1 MRKLRFLSI
10 FAGVLAICLLL
21 SGCPKKEAPAAAF
34 HGTPTVGVAPLAVSF
49 IDESAPGS
57 SAITAWSWDFGDGG
71 TSSQQDPEHAYA
83 TPGLYTVSL
92 TVSTADGTDTETKA
106 DYITVTQPTERP
118 TAAFSADVQLGN
130 APLTAAFTDESTAGS
145 AAITAWSWDFGDGG
159 SSSTRN
165 PQHTYVEPGGYAVSL
180 TVTTAEGEDIET
192 EYDFILVRGITPAS
206 GRPGSSVSIVGD
218 NFTTD
223 DAMDISIY
231 FEDTEMP
238 PVAASGQILTT
249 SVPIM
254 DAGSLTV
261 RVAID
266 GVAVVDGLAFE
277 VLDAP
282 VLEAPAGTHA
292 SNVQND
298 LGRIAAAVG
307 TLLDTYGDTLAD
319 KHRKAIED
327 GLDLVDLQLDTLGLV
342 VNGASEE
349 ELRHTDQV
357 LLSSGVAED
366 LADIRLETE
375 KRMKM
380 LLAMDA
386 LDAQRYLK
394 EGGFEKAW
402 TIPARWRFVLDW
414 LAGRLHHGMTYAN
427 VALMGLNA
435 FAAGTPGVGAGVA
448 ILDVVAGFLNAVYTL
463 VELMPMQLKEDSMD
477 CVVGANNVL
486 GLNSYGTV
494 VFTATFRPEQNFEQY
509 IFGLFIPKFS
519 EKLGLP
525 SILNDVLKKV
535 GSSLLP
541 GGDDGVLVPPV
552 PAEAGVPI
560 YCHEFCGDPPTS
572 PNPPKFLDGGIA
584 SLNVAESRVYT
595 EDTAGGPLY
604 LWAIQ
609 QAYEFKGS
617 FWDPFD
623 RPRLEHYWVRG
634 DCNVFVAAGA
644 SVEITGPSA
653 DEETDSDSITV
664 EGRVTRAD
672 GSAAAGV
679 TVTITIS
686 PAGPGESPG
695 GGGVGASNTVT
706 TTTDGN
712 GRYSVSVP
720 LFAGDNHVE
729 VTVSVEGVSSTSEV
743 FVHSRALP
751 AAYAVVLNR
760 DHNSLSLIDPRV
772 PDEFL
777 REDLPEALDLPRDAV
792 FLPDGETLMVLN
804 SLGDAPSHLTAVRI
818 ESLADVAVAATP
830 LTLGEGAATTLDL
843 DPYGETVL
851 VPYRDH
857 DTPVYEL
864 LVADVRQPSMPRLA
878 DAVTVGPYVDF
889 EDYGP
894 RDVASGVADD
904 GRVIALAT
912 VGFHQDGGPSDVVLF
927 DITNPYDTQ
936 YLSAVSVASRGGAI
950 AAVPGEAMAVA
961 CGTSYFNGTTQVIDT
976 AVDVIDFSDPEEPA
990 VVGGL
995 TLNNV
1000 FGIGFAVAPD
1010 GATALVANAGSPVS
1024 PANTMIFLDISDP
1037 SDIQE
1042 RSGVAPVPFA
1052 GVGSARIAVSA
1063 DGTCAVV
1070 SSHLSDLAVV
1080 FDLSDWD
1087 APAVVGDVATGSY
1100 PYGVAFQ
1107 N

>member
-1 MRKLRFLSI
+1 MTQ
-10 FAGVLAICLLL
+10 GTE
-21 SGCPKKEAPAAAF
+21 GPTAAF
-34 HGTPTVGVAPLAVSF
+34 SADVLLGDAPLTVAF
-49 IDESAPGS
+49 TDESTAGS

-71 TSSQQDPEHAYA
+71 TSTQQDPEHTYTTA
-83 TPGLYTVSL
+83 GGYTVSL
-92 TVSTADGTDTETKA
+92 TVTTADGTDTETKA
-106 DYITVTQPTERP
+106 DYITVTQPTEGP

-130 APLTAAFTDESTAGS
+130 APLTVAFSDESTAGS
-145 AAITAWSWDFGDGG
+145 AAITEWAWDFGDGG
-159 SSSTRN
+159 TSTEQN
-165 PQHTYVEPGGYAVSL
+165 PDHTFSEPGGYAVSL
-180 TVTTAEGEDIET
+180 TVTTADGQDDAFA
-192 EYDFILVRGITPAS
+192 YDFILVRGITPAS
-206 GRPGSSVSIVGD
+206 GMPGSSVSIVGD
-218 NFTTD
+218 DFSAD

-231 FEDTEMP
+231 FDDTEMP
-238 PVAASGQILTT
+238 PAAASGQILTT

-254 DAGSLTV
+254 DAGPVTV
-261 RVAID
+261 RVEID
-266 GVAVVDGLAFE
+266 GTEVVDGLAFE
-277 VLDAP
+277 VLEAP
-282 VLEAPAGTHA
+282 TLASPAGTVA
-292 SNVQND
+292 SNAQND

-307 TLLDTYGDTLAD
+307 TLLDTYGDTLPD

-342 VNGASEE
+342 VNGATEE
-349 ELRHTDQV
+349 ELRYTDQV
-357 LLSSGVAED
+357 LLTSGVAED
-366 LADIRLETE
+366 LADIRLETD

-386 LDAQRYLK
+386 LDAERYLK
-394 EGGFEKAW
+394 EGAFEKAW

-435 FAAGTPGVGAGVA
+435 FAAGSPGVGAGVA

-463 VELMPMQLKEDSMD
+463 VELMPMQIKEDSMD
-477 CVVGANNVL
+477 CTVGANNVL
-486 GLNSYGTV
+486 ALNSYGNV
-494 VFTATFRPEQNFEQY
+494 VFTATFRPEQNLEQY
-509 IFGLFIPKFS
+509 VFGLFIPKFS

-525 SILNDVLKKV
+525 SILNGVLTKV

-541 GGDDGVLVPPV
+541 GGDNGLLVPPV
-552 PAEAGVPI
+552 PAETGVPV

-572 PNPPKFLDGGIA
+572 PNPPKFHDGGIA
-584 SLNVAESRVYT
+584 SLAVAESRVYT

-623 RPRLEHYWVRG
+623 RPRVEHYWVRG
-634 DCNVFVAAGA
+634 DCNVYVEAGA

-653 DEETDSDSITV
+653 NEETGSDSVTV
-664 EGRVTRAD
+664 EGRVTRPD

-686 PAGPGESPG
+686 PAGSGESPG
-695 GGGVGASNTVT
+695 GGGVGGSNTVT
-706 TTTDGN
+706 TTTDAN
-712 GRYSVSVP
+712 GQYSVPVP
-720 LFAGDNHVE
+720 LFAGDNHIE

-743 FVHSRALP
+743 FVRSRALP
-751 AAYAVVLNR
+751 ETYAVVLNR
-760 DHNSLSLIDPRV
+760 NDNSLSLIDPRV

-777 REDLPEALDLPRDAV
+777 RVELPEALDLPRDAV
-792 FLPDGETLMVLN
+792 FLPDGETLMLLN

-818 ESLADVAVAATP
+818 ESLAEIAAVASP
-830 LTLGEGAATTLDL
+830 LTLGEGAATTMDL
-843 DPYGETVL
+843 DPYAETVL
-851 VPYRDH
+851 VPYRDY

-864 LVADVRQPSMPRLA
+864 LVVDVRQPSTPRLA

-894 RDVASGVADD
+894 RDVASGIADD

-912 VGFHQDGGPSDVVLF
+912 VGFYQDGGPSDVVLF
-927 DITNPYDTQ
+927 DVTNPYDTQ
-936 YLSAVSVASRGGAI
+936 YAGAVSVASRGGAI
-950 AAVPGEAMAVA
+950 AAVPGEALAVV

-976 AVDVIDFSDPEEPA
+976 AVDLIDFSDPDNPA
-990 VVGGL
+990 VLGGL
-995 TLNNV
+995 TLNGV
-1000 FGIGFAVAPD
+1000 FGVGFAVTPD
-1010 GATALVANAGSPVS
+1010 GGTALVANAGSPVS

-1042 RSGVAPVPFA
+1042 RSGVSPVAFSGA
-1052 GVGSARIAVSA
+1052 GSPRIAVSA
-1063 DGTCAVV
+1063 DGTYAVV
-1070 SSHLSDLAVV
+1070 TSHLSDLAVV

-1087 APAVVGDVATGSY
+1087 APAVAGDVETGSY
-1100 PYGVAFQ
+1100 PYGVAFR